1 MALLPRNLLVKVTS
15 PWNHGDELHKAQKK
29 RTGDGMERKKER
41 KKRSGTD
48 RVKGQIQKP
57 HTQVNEELSLYQGTQ
72 ALEEQ
77 GGAIF
82 SNFIIY

>member
-1 MALLPRNLLVKVTS
+1 MNFTRR
-15 PWNHGDELHKAQKK
+15 KK
-29 RTGDGMERKKER
+29 REREMEWRGRKKER

>member
-1 MALLPRNLLVKVTS
+1 MNFTRR
-15 PWNHGDELHKAQKK
+15 KK

-41 KKRSGTD
+41 KKSG
-48 RVKGQIQKP
+48 RNRIRGQMQKP

-82 SNFIIY
+82 SHFIIY

>member
-1 MALLPRNLLVKVTS
+1 MNFTRR
-15 PWNHGDELHKAQKK
+15 KK

-41 KKRSGTD
+41 KESGRD
-48 RVKGQIQKP
+48 RIKGQMQNP

-77 GGAIF
+77 GCAIF
-82 SNFIIY
+82 SHFIIY